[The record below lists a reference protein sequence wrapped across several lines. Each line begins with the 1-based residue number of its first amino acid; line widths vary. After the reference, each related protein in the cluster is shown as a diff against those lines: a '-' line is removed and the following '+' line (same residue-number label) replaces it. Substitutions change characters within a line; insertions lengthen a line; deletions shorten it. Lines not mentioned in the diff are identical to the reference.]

1 MDGGADRRRLQ
12 LDGVQHSQRPV
23 RRGEDRPIGDVVV
36 RPPVEDLLDHGV
48 LPVPA
53 VVRRSRS
60 PPATRGLFPDL
71 RHPRLPRHPLAGRGE
86 ELPRDLRWGDGR
98 DREREDRLGV
108 APGREA
114 LGPDQTEDQDAED
127 TQAIVEAAGRKCLL
141 IKGDVKDSNFCK
153 EAVKKVVD
161 QFGKINILVNNAGM
175 QFPQKDVK
183 NITDEQLRI
192 TFQTNIFAYFYF
204 AEAVLEHMHEGDCII
219 NTTSVTA
226 YRSSPSLIDYS
237 STKGAITTFTRS
249 LATNLAEKKIRV
261 NGVAPGPVW
270 TPLIV
275 STFDEE
281 KIKKF
286 GSETAM
292 KRAGQPSELG
302 PAYVFLAS
310 DDASFITGQV
320 IHVNG
325 GEVVNG

>member
-1 MDGGADRRRLQ
+1 MITKEQTPQKQDRQPGIEAKMHPAPEYIKDNYKAAGKLQGKIALITGGDSGIGRAVSVHFAQ
-12 LDGVQHSQRPV
+12 EGANVAIVYLD
-23 RRGEDRPIGDVVV
+23 ED
-36 RPPVEDLLDHGV
+36 E
-48 LPVPA
+48 
-53 VVRRSRS
+53 
-60 PPATRGLFPDL
+60 
-71 RHPRLPRHPLAGRGE
+71 
-86 ELPRDLRWGDGR
+86 
-98 DREREDRLGV
+98 
-108 APGREA
+108 
-114 LGPDQTEDQDAED
+114 DAEITKD
-127 TQAIVEAAGRKCLL
+127 LVELTGQQCLL
-141 IKGDVKDSNFCK
+141 IKGDVKDAAFCK
-153 EAVKKVVD
+153 HAVQQTIKE
-161 QFGKINILVNNAGM
+161 FGKLNILVNNAGM
-175 QFPQKDVK
+175 QFPQKDVRA
-183 NITDEQLRI
+183 IDPGQLDV
-192 TFQTNIFAYFYF
+192 TFRTNIFAYFYF
-204 AEAVLEHMHEGDCII
+204 AEAALDHMHAGDCII

-249 LATNLAEKKIRV
+249 LATNLTEKGIRV
-261 NGVAPGPVW
+261 NAVAPGPVW

-310 DDASFITGQV
+310 DDSSFITGQV

>member
-1 MDGGADRRRLQ
+1 MITKENTPKKQYKQPGIEAKMSPAPEFIKDTYKAAGKLTGKVALITGGDSGIGRAVSVHYAEEGADIAIVY
-12 LDGVQHSQRPV
+12 LD
-23 RRGEDRPIGDVVV
+23 EDI
-36 RPPVEDLLDHGV
+36 
-48 LPVPA
+48 
-53 VVRRSRS
+53 
-60 PPATRGLFPDL
+60 
-71 RHPRLPRHPLAGRGE
+71 
-86 ELPRDLRWGDGR
+86 
-98 DREREDRLGV
+98 
-108 APGREA
+108 
-114 LGPDQTEDQDAED
+114 DAE
-127 TQAIVEAAGRKCLL
+127 TTKSLVEAAGRKCLL
-141 IKGDVKDSNFCK
+141 IKGDVKDAVFCK
-153 EAVKKVVD
+153 NAVEQTVKTYG
-161 QFGKINILVNNAGM
+161 QLNILVNNAGM
-175 QFPQKDVK
+175 QFPEKDVK
-183 NITDEQLRI
+183 NITEEQLDM
-192 TFQTNIFAYFYF
+192 TFKTNIYAYFYF
-204 AEAVLEHMHEGDCII
+204 AEAAVEHMTAGDCII

-249 LATNLAEKKIRV
+249 LATNLVDKHIRV
-261 NGVAPGPVW
+261 NAVAPGPVW

-281 KIKKF
+281 KIKSF